1 MTKKQ
6 KIKEFIEV
14 LNTLDKSLDDTISVG
29 TKYDILSGFGIRNLY
44 HFKRLVAQT
53 IEHTSKELERKDNE

>member
-1 MTKKQ
+1 MTREQ
-6 KIKEFIEV
+6 KIKKFIEA
-14 LNTLDKSLDDTISVG
+14 LNKLDDGLNATIEVG
-29 TKYDILSGFGIRNLY
+29 TKYKFLSGFGIQNLY